1 MNNDLAQTIAA
12 IIDPVA
18 WDRVGQVGPG
28 RRALKPSDRTE
39 KMDKTRR
46 EGSLR
51 KARKVIEA
59 FEAHFLDPDGAG
71 DLSWNVIANLR
82 WLANNH
88 GLRGHMPCGMLPGA
102 FLLIVAKRLE
112 ASSKRMTAPGREQD

>member
-18 WDRVGQVGPG
+18 WDRAGQVGPG

-51 KARKVIEA
+51 KAMKVIEA
-59 FEAHFLDPDGAG
+59 VGAHFGA
-71 DLSWNVIANLR
+71 
-82 WLANNH
+82 
-88 GLRGHMPCGMLPGA
+88 MLHA
-102 FLLIVAKRLE
+102 E
-112 ASSKRMTAPGREQD
+112 EQD